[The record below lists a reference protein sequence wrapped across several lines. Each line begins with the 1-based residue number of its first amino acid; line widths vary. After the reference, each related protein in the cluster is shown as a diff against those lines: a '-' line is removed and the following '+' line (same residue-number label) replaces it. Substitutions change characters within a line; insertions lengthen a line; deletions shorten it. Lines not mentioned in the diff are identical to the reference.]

1 MIETRRE
8 EDECGVKDGMD
19 NESRLELEEAK
30 AFLESCDESRLEL
43 EEAKAFLESC
53 LVSSTE
59 DSTTKKKPRKKR
71 VSSADPR
78 LKRMDAS
85 MKRAWFGANTGE
97 RKVLESKKHFYNRLS
112 PDDKMEWL
120 HGDREKRDKLECKVK
135 LELMR
140 VREAYRKKGK

>member
-1 MIETRRE
+1 MSTCGKTWGALESAMIETRRE
-8 EDECGVKDGMD
+8 EDECVVKDGID
-19 NESRLELEEAK
+19 N
-30 AFLESCDESRLEL
+30 ESRLEL

-53 LVSSTE
+53 LVSSTK

-140 VREAYRKKGK
+140 VREAHRKKGK

>member
-30 AFLESCDESRLEL
+30 AFLESCDESRLE

-140 VREAYRKKGK
+140 VREAHRKKGK

>member
-8 EDECGVKDGMD
+8 EDECVVKDGID
-19 NESRLELEEAK
+19 NVCRLELEEAT
-30 AFLESCDESRLEL
+30 AFVD
-43 EEAKAFLESC
+43 SC
-53 LVSSTE
+53 LVSSTVE
-59 DSTTKKKPRKKR
+59 DSTTKNKPRKKR
-71 VSSADPR
+71 VSSTDPR

-140 VREAYRKKGK
+140 VREAHRKKGK

>member
-8 EDECGVKDGMD
+8 EDECVVKDGID
-19 NESRLELEEAK
+19 N
-30 AFLESCDESRLEL
+30 ESRLEL

-53 LVSSTE
+53 LVSSTVE

-71 VSSADPR
+71 VSSTDPR

-85 MKRAWFGANTGE
+85 INGRGLGRIQVNARCW
-97 RKVLESKKHFYNRLS
+97 SPKHFYNRLS

-140 VREAYRKKGK
+140 VREAHRKKGK

>member
-1 MIETRRE
+1 MLETRRQ
-8 EDECGVKDGMD
+8 EDECEVKDGID
-19 NESRLELEEAK
+19 DESMLELEEAK
-30 AFLESCDESRLEL
+30 AFLE
-43 EEAKAFLESC
+43 AC
-53 LVSSTE
+53 LVSSTR
-59 DSTTKKKPRKKR
+59 DSTTKKNPRKKR
-71 VSSADPR
+71 VSSTDPR